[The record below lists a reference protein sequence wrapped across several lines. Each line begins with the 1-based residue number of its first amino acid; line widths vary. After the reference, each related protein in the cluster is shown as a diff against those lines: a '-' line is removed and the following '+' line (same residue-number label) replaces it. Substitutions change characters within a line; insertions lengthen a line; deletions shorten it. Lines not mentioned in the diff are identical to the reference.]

1 MAPPAL
7 YFGSSCHLVSLDF
20 GHVAKCVCVQFVK
33 YICPIYKKYSVLKLG
48 SNSFQ
53 EFCSLCRVTEQK
65 ILIVHLVHSWSNTL
79 HFTKLFISTF
89 VRGGVWDELLI
100 TVKQKFENKNWW
112 FDYSTQDSIK
122 RPKYG
127 KCDCSEL
134 FRETGSIKNRRT
146 MCRLLSIDLIS

>member
-1 MAPPAL
+1 MTLVIFSWPAL
-7 YFGSSCHLVSLDF
+7 SIDRRSETVTDGATCSLFWVFLPSVDF
-20 GHVAKCVCVQFVK
+20 DHVAKCVCVQFVK
-33 YICPIYKKYSVLKLG
+33 YVCPIYKKCSVLKLG

-89 VRGGVWDELLI
+89 VKGGVWDELLI
-100 TVKQKFENKNWW
+100 TVKQKFEKKIWW

-122 RPKYG
+122 RPK
-127 KCDCSEL
+127 
-134 FRETGSIKNRRT
+134 
-146 MCRLLSIDLIS
+146 